1 VSSTAWRYTRRG
13 LGLAVTGVSLYL
25 VAPSLLT
32 VFDAWPELGD
42 VRPWWFAVVVVLESS
57 SFVSLWLL
65 LRIALQTRTWFDIA
79 SSQLAS
85 NAASRIIPGGAASGS
100 VIQAGMLVGAGY
112 RPAVVG
118 SALGAAGLL
127 TTGMLLALPV
137 LTLPALA
144 TGLQLA
150 HQLQLGLIV
159 SLVIALAL
167 VGAGFAVLTWDRVVN
182 VVARGAGVVVAR
194 VLHKGDAGTTAARL
208 VAERDRVAAAFDGR
222 WLRALASAAGNRM
235 LDYAT
240 LVAAM
245 VAVGAHLPPSVVLVA
260 YVGGMALALVPITPG
275 GLGFVET
282 GLTGLLVLAGA
293 DAQQAVA
300 GTLLYR
306 LASYWLPIP
315 LGGVAW
321 ASWRIRQA
329 RHARAARA
337 LTQQA

>member
-1 VSSTAWRYTRRG
+1 VSSAAWRYTKRG
-13 LGLAVTGVSLYL
+13 LALAVTGVSLYL

-32 VFDAWPELGD
+32 LFDAWPELGH
-42 VRPWWFAVVVVLESS
+42 VRPWWFAVVVILESC

-85 NAASRIIPGGAASGS
+85 NAASRIIPGGAASGT
-100 VIQAGMLVGAGY
+100 VIQASMLVGAGY

-127 TTGMLLALPV
+127 TTGMLMALPV

-144 TGLQLA
+144 TGLRLA

-159 SLVIALAL
+159 SLILAVAL
-167 VGAGFAVLTWDRVVN
+167 VGVGFAVLTWDRVMH
-182 VVARGAGVVVAR
+182 VVAR
-194 VLHKGDAGTTAARL
+194 VAGVIVARVLRKGDARETAAR
-208 VAERDRVAAAFDGR
+208 VVVERDRVAAAFDGR

-245 VAVGAHLPPSVVLVA
+245 VAVGAHLRPSVVLVA
-260 YVGGMALALVPITPG
+260 YVGGMALALVPLTPG

-293 DAQQAVA
+293 DPEQAVA

-321 ASWRIRQA
+321 ASWRVRQA
-329 RHARAARA
+329 RHARAARS
-337 LTQQA
+337 LTR

>member
-1 VSSTAWRYTRRG
+1 VSSAAWRYTRRG
-13 LGLAVTGVSLYL
+13 LGLAVTGLSLYL

-32 VFDAWPELGD
+32 VFDAWPELGE
-42 VRPWWFAVVVVLESS
+42 VRPWWFAVVVVLESA

-85 NAASRIIPGGAASGS
+85 NAASRIIPGGPASGS
-100 VIQAGMLVGAGY
+100 VIQATMLVGAGY

-127 TTGMLLALPV
+127 TTGMLMALPV

-144 TGLQLA
+144 TGLRLA

-159 SLVIALAL
+159 SLVLAVAL
-167 VGAGFAVLTWDRVVN
+167 VGIGFAVLTWDRVVH

-194 VLHKGDAGTTAARL
+194 VLHKGDAVETAARV
-208 VAERDRVAAAFDGR
+208 VAERDRVAAAFAGR

-235 LDYAT
+235 LDFAT

-260 YVGGMALALVPITPG
+260 YVGGMALALVPLTPG

-293 DAQQAVA
+293 DAEQAVA

-321 ASWRIRQA
+321 ASWRVRQA

-337 LTQQA
+337 LTRQR

>member
-1 VSSTAWRYTRRG
+1 VSSAAWRYTKRG
-13 LGLAVTGVSLYL
+13 LALAVTGVSLYL

-32 VFDAWPELGD
+32 LFDAWPELGH
-42 VRPWWFAVVVVLESS
+42 VRPWWFAVVVILESC

-100 VIQAGMLVGAGY
+100 VIQASMLVGAGY

-127 TTGMLLALPV
+127 TTGMLMALPV

-144 TGLQLA
+144 TGLRLA

-159 SLVIALAL
+159 SLILAAAL
-167 VGAGFAVLTWDRVVN
+167 VGLGFAVLTWDRVVH
-182 VVARGAGVVVAR
+182 VVARAAGVFTAR
-194 VLHKGDAGTTAARL
+194 VLRKGDAQVTAARV
-208 VAERDRVAAAFDGR
+208 VAERDRVAEAFDGR

-245 VAVGAHLPPSVVLVA
+245 VAVGAHLRPSVVLVA
-260 YVGGMALALVPITPG
+260 YVGGMALALVPLTPG

-293 DAQQAVA
+293 DPEQAVA

-321 ASWRIRQA
+321 ASWRVRQA
-329 RHARAARA
+329 RHARAARG
-337 LTQQA
+337 LTRQR

>member
-1 VSSTAWRYTRRG
+1 VSSAAWRYTKRG
-13 LGLAVTGVSLYL
+13 LALAVTGVSLYL

-32 VFDAWPELGD
+32 LFDAWPELGH
-42 VRPWWFAVVVVLESS
+42 VRPWWFAVVVILESC
-57 SFVSLWLL
+57 SFVCLWLL

-100 VIQAGMLVGAGY
+100 VIQASMLVGAGY

-127 TTGMLLALPV
+127 TTGMLMALPV

-144 TGLQLA
+144 TGLRLA

-159 SLVIALAL
+159 SLILAAAL
-167 VGAGFAVLTWDRVVN
+167 VGLGFAVLTWDRVVH
-182 VVARGAGVVVAR
+182 VVARAAGVVVSR
-194 VLHKGDAGTTAARL
+194 VLRKGDARVTATRV
-208 VAERDRVAAAFDGR
+208 VAERDRVAEAFDGR

-245 VAVGAHLPPSVVLVA
+245 VAVGAHLRPSVVLVA
-260 YVGGMALALVPITPG
+260 YVGGMALALVPLTPG

-293 DAQQAVA
+293 DPEQAVA

-321 ASWRIRQA
+321 ASWRVRQA
-329 RHARAARA
+329 RHARAARG
-337 LTQQA
+337 LTRQR

>member
-1 VSSTAWRYTRRG
+1 
-13 LGLAVTGVSLYL
+13 LAVTGVSLYL

-32 VFDAWPELGD
+32 VFDAWPELGE
-42 VRPWWFAVVVVLESS
+42 VRPWWFAVVAVLESAS
-57 SFVSLWLL
+57 YVSLWLL
-65 LRIALQTRTWFDIA
+65 LRIALQTRTWFDVA

-100 VIQAGMLVGAGY
+100 VIQASMLVAAGY
-112 RPAVVG
+112 RPAMVG

-127 TTGMLLALPV
+127 TTGMLMALPV

-144 TGLQLA
+144 TGLRLA

-159 SLVIALAL
+159 SLVIAVAL
-167 VGAGFAVLTWDRVVN
+167 VGVGFAVLTWDRVVH

-194 VLHKGDAGTTAARL
+194 VLHKGDARATAARV

-235 LDYAT
+235 LDFAT

-245 VAVGAHLPPSVVLVA
+245 VAVGAHLRPSVVLVA
-260 YVGGMALALVPITPG
+260 YVGGMALALVPLTPG

-293 DAQQAVA
+293 DAEQAVA

-321 ASWRIRQA
+321 ASWRVRQA
-329 RHARAARA
+329 RHARAARG
-337 LTQQA
+337 LTRQR

>member
-1 VSSTAWRYTRRG
+1 VSSAAWRYTRRG

-32 VFDAWPELGD
+32 LFDAWPELGH
-42 VRPWWFAVVVVLESS
+42 VRPWWFAVVVVLESC

-100 VIQAGMLVGAGY
+100 VIQASMLVGAGY

-127 TTGMLLALPV
+127 TTGMLMALPV

-144 TGLQLA
+144 TGLRLA

-159 SLVIALAL
+159 SLILAVAL
-167 VGAGFAVLTWDRVVN
+167 VGVGFAVLTWDRVVN
-182 VVARGAGVVVAR
+182 VVARAAGVVVAR
-194 VLHKGDAGTTAARL
+194 VLHKGDARETAARV

-245 VAVGAHLPPSVVLVA
+245 VAVGAHLRPSVVLVA
-260 YVGGMALALVPITPG
+260 YVGGMALALVPLTPG

-293 DAQQAVA
+293 DAELAVA

-321 ASWRIRQA
+321 ASWRVRQA
-329 RHARAARA
+329 RHARAARS
-337 LTQQA
+337 LTR

>member
-1 VSSTAWRYTRRG
+1 MSSAAWRYTKRG
-13 LGLAVTGVSLYL
+13 FALAVTGVSLYL

-32 VFDAWPELGD
+32 VFDAWPELGQ
-42 VRPWWFAVVVVLESS
+42 VRPWWFAVVVILESC

-100 VIQAGMLVGAGY
+100 VIQASMLVGAGY

-127 TTGMLLALPV
+127 TTGMLMALPV

-144 TGLQLA
+144 TGLRLA

-159 SLVIALAL
+159 SLILAVAL
-167 VGAGFAVLTWDRVVN
+167 VGVGFAVLTWDRVVH
-182 VVARGAGVVVAR
+182 VAARAVGVIVAR
-194 VLHKGDAGTTAARL
+194 VLRKGDARKTAARV

-235 LDYAT
+235 LDFAT

-260 YVGGMALALVPITPG
+260 YVGGMALALVPLTPG

-293 DAQQAVA
+293 DAEQAVA
-300 GTLLYR
+300 VTLLYR

-321 ASWRIRQA
+321 ASWRVRQA
-329 RHARAARA
+329 RHARAAARS
-337 LTQQA
+337 LTR